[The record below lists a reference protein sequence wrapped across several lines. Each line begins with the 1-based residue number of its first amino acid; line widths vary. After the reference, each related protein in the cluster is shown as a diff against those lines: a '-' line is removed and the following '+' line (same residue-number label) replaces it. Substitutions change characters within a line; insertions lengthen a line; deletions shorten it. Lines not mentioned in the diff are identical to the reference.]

1 MVITRTSP
9 FTGITRSMDLPIT
22 EAQVEAYEKGALLQ
36 NAFPNLSAGQ
46 REFYKTGITDE
57 EWDRF
62 IAWGEKQEDILH

>member
-1 MVITRTSP
+1 
-9 FTGITRSMDLPIT
+9 MDLPIT

-62 IAWGEKQEDILH
+62 IAWGEKQEDTLH